1 MDKIRAYQK
10 NCWLRYKKEVGLPE
24 DYSYLYGNPV
34 KVQVPVDRATN
45 GLMIVGAYPTAHF
58 HTIDGIADVPVAD
71 HLYPFSSEKYFD
83 GSRVRTVNSGVE
95 LEKYYLKPI
104 GIQRDQCWITDL
116 VKVFLFKTG
125 HVERY
130 HNLGRND
137 LQANR
142 YDFRKFAEASL
153 GFLCEEIALARPKAI
168 LLLGLEVISTVL
180 KCTESRARELISPQ
194 EIEQDVPVPGLF
206 FALPHPGIVMRNS
219 KGGLVWRKKLQEE
232 LIPAVRDYW
241 QEKGG

>member
-1 MDKIRAYQK
+1 LDKIKAYQK
-10 NCWLRYKKEVGLPE
+10 DCWLRYKKAIGLPE
-24 DYSYLYGNPV
+24 NYSYLYGNPV
-34 KVQVPVDRATN
+34 KVHVPVDTSTQ
-45 GLMIVGAYPTAHF
+45 GLMVVGAYPTAHF
-58 HTIDGIADVPVAD
+58 HTIDGVADVAVAD
-71 HLYPFSSEKYFD
+71 HLYPFSSDKYFD

-116 VKVFLFKTG
+116 VKVFLFKKG
-125 HVERY
+125 HVARY
-130 HNLGRND
+130 CKIGWND

-142 YDFRKFAEASL
+142 HHFNEFAEKSL
-153 GFLCEEIALARPKAI
+153 GFLRDEIELARPKAI

-180 KCTESRARELISPQ
+180 KCTETRARELISPQ
-194 EIEQDVPVPGLF
+194 EIEQDVPVPGVF

-219 KGGLVWRKKLQEE
+219 EGGFVWRKKLQEE

-241 QEKGG
+241 KKRR